1 MVEDL
6 GVEEA
11 SIAEHSTVLLKEA
24 VDVMAIDADGLYIDG
39 TFGRGGHTAELL
51 SRLSDKGSVIA
62 IDKDLDAIAAG
73 KARFVGEDRLTLV
86 HGSFAELAEIV
97 NQANKHGEVSGILL
111 DLGVSSPQLDVAE
124 RGFSFLRDGPL
135 DMRMD
140 TSKGL
145 SAAEWLATADEQDI
159 AKVIK
164 EYGEERFARR
174 MAAAIVRERAEKPIE
189 RTVQLAKILADA
201 HPAWERGK
209 HPATKAFQ
217 AMRIFINRELADLED
232 LLQQVIDSLAVGG
245 RLVVISFHSLED
257 RRVKRFIRDQER
269 GIKLPKNLPIPDVDR
284 GVRLVK
290 VGKAIK
296 PAAIEIENNVR
307 ARSAVMRIAERVA

>member
-1 MVEDL
+1 MTQ
-6 GVEEA
+6 
-11 SIAEHSTVLLKEA
+11 HTTVLLKEA
-24 VDVMAIDADGLYIDG
+24 VDALIVDPDGSYVDG
-39 TFGRGGHTAELL
+39 TFGRGGHCSELL

-62 IDKDLDAIAAG
+62 IDKDPQAISAGLDQ
-73 KARFVGEDRLTLV
+73 FQQEQRLSLV
-86 HGSFAELAEIV
+86 HGSFADLAEIV
-97 NQANKHGEVSGILL
+97 SHTGKQGSISGVLL
-111 DLGVSSPQLDVAE
+111 DLGVSSPQLDQAQ

-140 TSKGL
+140 TSKGM
-145 SAAEWLATADEQDI
+145 SAAEWIANADEQEI
-159 AKVIK
+159 AKVLK

-174 MAAAIVRERAEKPIE
+174 MARAVIRERALQPII
-189 RTVQLAKILADA
+189 RTVQLAQILAAA

-217 AMRIFINRELADLED
+217 AIRIFINRELADL
-232 LLQQVIDSLAVGG
+232 DSLLMQIIDCLKVGG

-257 RRVKRFIRDQER
+257 RRVKRFIRDQEQ
-269 GIKLPKNLPIPDVDR
+269 GVKLPKNLPVRDIDR

-296 PAAIEIENNVR
+296 PANTEVEHNVR

>member
-1 MVEDL
+1 MVE
-6 GVEEA
+6 GFNAEEA
-11 SIAEHSTVLLKEA
+11 GVAEHSTVLLKEA
-24 VDVMAIDADGLYIDG
+24 VDGVAIDADGLYIDG

-51 SRLSDKGSVIA
+51 SRLSEKGSVIA

-73 KARFVGEDRLTLV
+73 QARFAEDERLTLV
-86 HGSFAELAEIV
+86 HASFAELAEIV
-97 NQANKHGEVSGILL
+97 KQADKHGEVAGVLL
-111 DLGVSSPQLDVAE
+111 DLGVSSPQLDIAE

-145 SAAEWLATADEQDI
+145 SAAEWLASADEQDI

-217 AMRIFINRELADLED
+217 AIRIFINRELADLED

-296 PAAIEIENNVR
+296 PAAIEVENNVR
-307 ARSAVMRIAERVA
+307 SRSAVMRIAERVA

>member
-1 MVEDL
+1 
-6 GVEEA
+6 
-11 SIAEHSTVLLKEA
+11 
-24 VDVMAIDADGLYIDG
+24 
-39 TFGRGGHTAELL
+39 
-51 SRLSDKGSVIA
+51 
-62 IDKDLDAIAAG
+62 
-73 KARFVGEDRLTLV
+73 V
-86 HGSFAELAEIV
+86 HGSFADLAEIV
-97 NQANKHGEVSGILL
+97 AQAGKQGAISGVLL
-111 DLGVSSPQLDVAE
+111 DLGVSSPQLDQAQ

-140 TSKGL
+140 TSKGM
-145 SAAEWLATADEQDI
+145 SAADWIACADEQEI
-159 AKVIK
+159 AKVLK

-174 MAAAIVRERAEKPIE
+174 MAAAVVRERAEKPIE

-217 AMRIFINRELADLED
+217 AIRIFINRELADLED
-232 LLQQVIDSLAVGG
+232 LLEQVIDSLAIGG

-257 RRVKRFIRDQER
+257 RRVKRFIRDQHS

-284 GVRLVK
+284 GVRLIK

-296 PAAIEIENNVR
+296 PSASEIENNVR

>member
-1 MVEDL
+1 MVE
-6 GVEEA
+6 GFNAEEA
-11 SIAEHSTVLLKEA
+11 SAAEHSTVLLKEA
-24 VDVMAIDADGLYIDG
+24 VDGVAIDADGLYIDG

-51 SRLSDKGSVIA
+51 SRLSEKGSVIA

-73 KARFVGEDRLTLV
+73 QARFAKEDRLTLV
-86 HGSFAELAEIV
+86 HASFAELAEIV
-97 NQANKHGEVSGILL
+97 KQAGKHGEVAGVLL

-145 SAAEWLATADEQDI
+145 SAAEWLASADEQDI

-217 AMRIFINRELADLED
+217 AIRIFINRELADLED
-232 LLQQVIDSLAVGG
+232 LLQQVIDSLTVGG

-296 PAAIEIENNVR
+296 PAVIEVENNVR
-307 ARSAVMRIAERVA
+307 SRSAVMRIAERVA

>member
-1 MVEDL
+1 MVE
-6 GVEEA
+6 GFNAEEA
-11 SIAEHSTVLLKEA
+11 SAAEHSTVLLKEA
-24 VDVMAIDADGLYIDG
+24 VDGVAIDADGLYIDG

-51 SRLSDKGSVIA
+51 SRLSEKGSVIA

-73 KARFVGEDRLTLV
+73 QARFAEEDRLTLV
-86 HGSFAELAEIV
+86 HASFAELAEIV
-97 NQANKHGEVSGILL
+97 KQAGKHGEVAGVLL

-145 SAAEWLATADEQDI
+145 SAAEWLASADEQDI

-217 AMRIFINRELADLED
+217 AIRIFINRELADLED
-232 LLQQVIDSLAVGG
+232 LLQQVIDSLTVGG

-269 GIKLPKNLPIPDVDR
+269 GIKLPKNIPIPDVDR

-296 PAAIEIENNVR
+296 PAAIEVENNVR
-307 ARSAVMRIAERVA
+307 SRSAVMRIAERVA

>member
-1 MVEDL
+1 MVE
-6 GVEEA
+6 GFNAEEA
-11 SIAEHSTVLLKEA
+11 SAAEHSTVLLKEA
-24 VDVMAIDADGLYIDG
+24 VDGVAIDADGLYIDG

-51 SRLSDKGSVIA
+51 SRLSEKGSVIA

-73 KARFVGEDRLTLV
+73 QARFAEEDRLTLV
-86 HGSFAELAEIV
+86 HASFAELAEIV
-97 NQANKHGEVSGILL
+97 KQAGKHGNVAGVLL

-145 SAAEWLATADEQDI
+145 SAAEWLASADEQDI

-217 AMRIFINRELADLED
+217 AIRIFINRELADLED
-232 LLQQVIDSLAVGG
+232 LLQQVIDSLTVGG

-269 GIKLPKNLPIPDVDR
+269 GIKLPKNIPIPDVDR

-296 PAAIEIENNVR
+296 PAAIEVENNVR
-307 ARSAVMRIAERVA
+307 SRSAVMRVAERVA

>member
-1 MVEDL
+1 MVE
-6 GVEEA
+6 GFNAEEA
-11 SIAEHSTVLLKEA
+11 SAVEHSTVLLKEA
-24 VDVMAIDADGLYIDG
+24 VDGVAIDADGLYIDG

-51 SRLSDKGSVIA
+51 SRLSEKGSVIA

-73 KARFVGEDRLTLV
+73 QARFAEEDRLTLV
-86 HGSFAELAEIV
+86 HASFAELAEIV
-97 NQANKHGEVSGILL
+97 KQAGKHGNVAGVLL

-145 SAAEWLATADEQDI
+145 SAAEWLASADEQDI

-217 AMRIFINRELADLED
+217 AIRIFINRELADLED
-232 LLQQVIDSLAVGG
+232 LLQQVIDSLTVGG

-269 GIKLPKNLPIPDVDR
+269 GIKLPKNIPIPDVDR

-296 PAAIEIENNVR
+296 PAAIEVENNVR
-307 ARSAVMRIAERVA
+307 SRSAVMRIAERVA